1 MEYIKVNDNGTILVI
16 NTKYIANAKKISS
29 EKIYID
35 YYSYSE
41 KGDSFCI
48 ERAEANMLIEEL
60 WELLNERD

>member
-35 YYSYSE
+35 YYSYSG

-48 ERAEANMLIEEL
+48 ERAEVDMQIEEL